1 MGKTSGMTGKTSG
14 RSGKMRKT
22 SRVFPVFAS
31 RCHGSHVFP
40 IFLEML
46 GKSSLP
52 CLCLRCWGKTC
63 LPCLSRD
70 VREDTWGCW
79 GSSLMSSPIALSVF
93 PNVPVFP
100 NISNCL
106 PQHPQMSSPTSR
118 GRQGRH
124 VFPNISGKDREDLTS
139 PTSQGR
145 QGRHDFPNIS
155 RKILKTCL
163 PRHLKEDREDMTSPT
178 SQGRQGRHVIPIFP
192 DVLPNIPKC
201 LL

>member
-1 MGKTSGMTGKTSG
+1 MSSMTSLRQRQGRPAMSSPSSLTSQVFPEDKVFPNLQLTCLPHLEED
-14 RSGKMRKT
+14 REDMFLISKDREDPDVFLIFPDIPD
-22 SRVFPVFAS
+22 VFPVIPD
-31 RCHGSHVFP
+31 VFP
-40 IFLEML
+40 IIPDLPM
-46 GKSSLP
+46 SSP
-52 CLCLRCWGKTC
+52 
-63 LPCLSRD
+63 
-70 VREDTWGCW
+70 
-79 GSSLMSSPIALSVF
+79 SSLMSSPIALSVF

-163 PRHLKEDREDMTSPT
+163 P
-178 SQGRQGRHVIPIFP
+178 
-192 DVLPNIPKC
+192 
-201 LL
+201 